1 MSERGS
7 GLGPFVLGLGLGAI
21 LGFLFAPEAGAATR
35 GKLERKLRGLRDLA
49 TDKADELGQLLETGD
64 EEEAAAG
71 SARDAVE
78 RRFTNAKRRRRGTKE
93 GSQEEDEP
101 VG

>member
-64 EEEAAAG
+64 EEEAAG

>member
-1 MSERGS
+1 VSERGS

-64 EEEAAAG
+64 EEEEAG
-71 SARDAVE
+71 SARAAVE